1 MAIKVKTQKS
11 YYVTEFNLEL
21 PSHAGELDD
30 TLKAIQTTG
39 KSVTLY
45 NDGQCSRNQC
55 QSRKKKF
62 QSDAIDQK
70 IRDLLGLDTK
80 FL

>member
-21 PSHAGELDD
+21 PAHAGELDD

-45 NDGQCSRNQC
+45 NDGSVLGINVEQKEKIPSEV
-55 QSRKKKF
+55 
-62 QSDAIDQK
+62 IDQK

>member
-45 NDGQCSRNQC
+45 NDGSVLGINVEQ
-55 QSRKKKF
+55 KEKIP
-62 QSDAIDQK
+62 SDAIDQK

>member
-1 MAIKVKTQKS
+1 MAIKVNTQKS

-30 TLKAIQTTG
+30 TLKAMQTTG

-45 NDGQCSRNQC
+45 TDGSVLGINVEQKEKIPSE
-55 QSRKKKF
+55 
-62 QSDAIDQK
+62 AIDQK

>member
-45 NDGQCSRNQC
+45 NDGSVLGINVEQKEKIPSE
-55 QSRKKKF
+55 
-62 QSDAIDQK
+62 AIDQK

>member
-1 MAIKVKTQKS
+1 
-11 YYVTEFNLEL
+11 LEL

-45 NDGQCSRNQC
+45 NDGSVLGINVEQKEKIPSE
-55 QSRKKKF
+55 
-62 QSDAIDQK
+62 AIDQK

>member
-45 NDGQCSRNQC
+45 NDGSVLGINVEQKEKIPSEV
-55 QSRKKKF
+55 
-62 QSDAIDQK
+62 IDQK